1 MHPQLDGYRTGFADL
16 KKEASALV
24 RDVDAPAMQHQP
36 DPDVWSAAQCFDH
49 LNTAGW
55 LLLRSVEEAI
65 QQGHAEGPY
74 GEPPFEYGFVSRWF
88 TRVLEP
94 SSGWTFD
101 APSLFEP
108 DAPGTLY
115 PGEVVDEFVAL
126 QDQFADCVG
135 AAEGLDLRR
144 IRLGSP
150 AVPLLRISLGAWF
163 EATLAHERR
172 HLEQARRAL
181 RTVTQSA

>member
-16 KKEASALV
+16 KDEATALV
-24 RDVDAPAMQHQP
+24 RDVDADTMRRRPTP
-36 DPDVWSAAQCFDH
+36 DLWSAAQCFDH

-74 GEPPFEYGFVSRWF
+74 GEPPFQYGVVSRWF
-88 TRVLEP
+88 VHVLEP

-108 DAPGTLY
+108 DAPETLY
-115 PGEVVDEFVAL
+115 PDEVVDEFLAL
-126 QDQFADCVG
+126 QDQFADYVE

-150 AVPLLRISLGAWF
+150 AIPLLRVSLGAWF

-172 HLEQARRAL
+172 HLAQARRAL
-181 RTVTQSA
+181 QAVTQLA